1 MPFKKRQSFFQDISK
16 CVDFTEHLL
25 EVPATDWAYDAELV
39 LGK

>member
-1 MPFKKRQSFFQDISK
+1 MPFTKRQSFFKDISK

-25 EVPATDWAYDAELV
+25 EVSATDWAYHAELV